1 MTTQQIT
8 ENKQGV
14 SGISKYLLVIA
25 LVALPVAAA
34 LYTNGL
40 DIQQVPTVLTSGV
53 FQIGL
58 TLFSWALA
66 TTQVIKLKSK

>member
-8 ENKQGV
+8 ENKQGA

-40 DIQQVPTVLTSGV
+40 DIQQVPMVLTGGV

-58 TLFSWALA
+58 TLFSWGLA